1 MPSTSAPLLCQRDL
15 FSIPDGHCYLN
26 SAFMGP
32 LPRLVEQAGAAA
44 LAARASPMGL
54 TAQDF
59 FEPAER
65 VRILCAQLVDADPYR
80 VPFFPTLAYPTPT
93 VPPHPPPNSRHHLLP
108 LA

>member
-15 FSIPDGHCYLN
+15 FWIPDGHCYLN

-65 VRILCAQLVDADPYR
+65 VRILSAQLLEADPER
-80 VPFFPTLAYPTPT
+80 VPFFPTAAFPTAYLPRKL
-93 VPPHPPPNSRHHLLP
+93 HPN
-108 LA
+108 AGQ